1 MMIFAP
7 SLLFGAPMV
16 KKGLSFFVFLFFSL
30 LPLGTSRIAVAADE
44 VLVSAAA
51 SLTEAFTEMGKAYEA
66 KNPGVAVKFNFA
78 ASGQLLQQIAQGAP
92 VDIFASADQKT
103 MDTAEEKGLIVS
115 GTRRDFA
122 GNRLVL
128 ITPPGSKYVGSLAD
142 IRGLSR
148 IAIGNPEFVPAGR
161 YVKAM
166 LEKEGIWKDVE
177 KSLILGVSVRQVLD
191 YVARGEVDAGFVFA
205 TDATL
210 AGDRVVGALEFSP
223 PTPITYPISVVKG
236 SAKAGLAESF
246 ISFVLSGDGKAILAR
261 YGFVV
266 EGLIPLKKP
275 DSRGVAS
282 IFQSLRRT
290 PSTPHS

>member
-1 MMIFAP
+1 LPGTA
-7 SLLFGAPMV
+7 
-16 KKGLSFFVFLFFSL
+16 LSSSL
-30 LPLGTSRIAVAADE
+30 LPDRSTWVPLPTSGV
-44 VLVSAAA
+44 
-51 SLTEAFTEMGKAYEA
+51 F
-66 KNPGVAVKFNFA
+66 PG
-78 ASGQLLQQIAQGAP
+78 
-92 VDIFASADQKT
+92 
-103 MDTAEEKGLIVS
+103 
-115 GTRRDFA
+115 
-122 GNRLVL
+122 
-128 ITPPGSKYVGSLAD
+128 
-142 IRGLSR
+142 

-290 PSTPHS
+290 PSTPHFLRKFRALHLGLFERDQILRFLQCDQGSINPVA